1 LILIKVFMIER
12 FIKNELKLKQWRRFK
27 KNRLAVLSAI
37 IVLIVTVL
45 SLSAEIWANS
55 KPVMMSY
62 KGSIYFPAIKHYHPS
77 VFDKATED
85 IVTDYR
91 LLNIKENG
99 WAIWPLIKWDPY
111 ESNKSVA
118 EYPSSPT
125 TDNWLGTDEGG
136 RDVMSRLL
144 YGYRYSLAYAML
156 VWVITTII
164 AIILGGVMGYAGG
177 TVDIIG
183 QRVVEVISSVPFLFV
198 LIMLVSVFKPG
209 LFMLVVLTAF
219 FGWIFMSSYVR
230 GEFLR
235 NRKKEFVEAARAMG
249 AGHTRIIFAHI
260 LPNSI
265 GPVITF
271 APFIIATYITSL
283 AGLDYLG
290 LGLPPPTPSWGEL
303 LSQAQQYFSIAWW
316 LAVFPSLALFFTLVL
331 LSLIGDGVRDALDP
345 R

>member
-1 LILIKVFMIER
+1 MIER
-12 FIKNELKLKQWRRFK
+12 YIKNEMQIKQWRRFK
-27 KNRLAVLSAI
+27 KNRLAVLAT
-37 IVLIVTVL
+37 IVVLLVTFV
-45 SLSAEIWANS
+45 SLTAEIWANS
-55 KPVMMSY
+55 KPVVMSY
-62 KGSIYFPAIKHYHPS
+62 KGSLYFPALKQYHPT
-77 VFDKATED
+77 VFNESAESM
-85 IVTDYR
+85 IADYR
-91 LLNIKENG
+91 RLNIEENG
-99 WAIWPLIKWDPY
+99 WAIWPPVQWDPY
-111 ESNKSVA
+111 ESNKVVE
-118 EYPSSPT
+118 EYPSPPT
-125 TDNWLGTDEGG
+125 STNWLGTDEGG

-144 YGYRYSLAYAML
+144 YGYRYSLAYAVL
-156 VWVITTII
+156 VWLITTFI
-164 AIILGGVMGYAGG
+164 AIALGGIMGYAGG
-177 TVDIIG
+177 MTDIIG

-249 AGHTRIIFAHI
+249 ASHSRIIFTHI

-303 LSQAQQYFSIAWW
+303 LAQAQKYFSIAWW